1 MNRSKTNFTFKDECE
16 RARRYWKSKLSG
28 EIIGINFPC
37 DFERTPDYKKD
48 TCKIEFTEEL
58 AGKLL
63 SLSKNQDILL
73 YVVLLSVLKVFIF
86 KYLDTSDIAIGAPVY
101 THGSKYDAGEK
112 LLVFNDT
119 LDNKMTFKDV
129 LFNVKQTVIEGYEN
143 QFFIIENMLD
153 VLRLTIPETV
163 FSRVIFLLEN
173 IHDKRKIS
181 DVIHSTSNDMM
192 ISILRN
198 QEGLEGNI
206 QYNSNLFKRNTI
218 KSICI
223 HYLYVLE
230 QVLSDINIK
239 LEDINLLSEEEK
251 KRVIYDFNDTQA
263 AYPQT
268 RTIHKLFE
276 DRVETVPDN
285 TAVVYEEKQL
295 TYRKLNEK
303 ANRLAGLLRLKG
315 RAANTIAGLMMEDT
329 LETVTSIMGV
339 LKAGWAYLPIDPTYP
354 EERKRYILND
364 SQIQVLLLQVNL
376 ADDNN
381 HLLKRFS
388 IECILIDETDGDT
401 LSPGETIHFSASGQ
415 PDDLAYVVYTSG
427 TTGRPKG
434 ALVEHRGIVNYTCWR
449 LNTYDYRETDVTLQ
463 MLPYFFDGFGS
474 NFYSSLISGGTL
486 LMIPDPKKLD
496 GDFIK
501 ESIKQWRVTNTSLI
515 PAMYQMI
522 LDHAEQGDLK
532 SLRFVV
538 LAGEKSRAN
547 LIEMSKEKAPGAIL
561 VNEYGPT
568 ETTVT
573 AAAHWG
579 MNELNRSIIGK
590 PISNTHIYILDTS
603 LKPTPIKVSGEL
615 CVAGEGVARGYLNNP
630 ELTAEKFDQ
639 DEKIK
644 QKFFGGSR
652 GAIFQKSLPGRR
664 RHKIY
669 KTGDLARW
677 LPDGNLELVGRI
689 NRQVKVRG
697 YRVELGEIENRLIE
711 IDTIKEAVVLD
722 IKDREEET
730 YLCAY
735 FVLENGVDTPIT
747 VPLSVPGAELKNLL
761 SKTLP
766 PYMIPSYFI
775 QLEKIPLTPNGKI
788 DRKALP
794 SPEIKSGNEYIA
806 PRDAVEE
813 ELAEIWSNILKI
825 DKNIIGI
832 DDNFF
837 DLGGHSLRATV
848 LITRIHKELNVK
860 LSLAEMFKISTIR
873 GLSGYIRGAAK
884 NKFLSLEAVEKKEYY
899 PLSSSQKRLYLLQQ
913 KAMESTA
920 YNMTEIM
927 AAEEALDKEKLEETF
942 GKLIQRHESLRTSVQ
957 IVNGLPVQRI
967 HPSHDVDFAI
977 DYYEAGQE
985 AEIIKQNFVQ
995 PFNLSRA
1002 PLLRVAL
1009 VNTPPSRPFSPEFSS
1024 REKYILMVDMHHI
1037 ISDGVSH
1044 TILIND
1050 FTALYAGEQRPP
1062 LRLHYKDFSQWQN
1075 KLSAAG
1081 EMKKQEEFWLKAFA
1095 GEMPEL
1101 TIPTDYTRS
1110 AVQRFEADSV
1120 SFAIN
1125 SNESAW
1131 LKALAK
1137 KERATIFMVLL
1148 ALYNVLL
1155 SKLSGQEDIVVGT
1168 GVAGR
1173 RHADLEKVIGMF
1185 VNTLA
1190 LRNHPTG
1197 GKTFKAFVK
1206 EIRERTLQAFDN
1218 QDYLFEDLVDKV
1230 VTRQELNRNPLFDT
1244 LFLVQNLESEAGGRP
1259 EPVNRSENNIPQD
1272 INLPGMR
1279 SETYENKKK
1288 ISKFDIIFLGIEAE
1302 ENLLF
1307 AIEYCTTLFKKET
1320 IAMYIRCFKEIVSLV
1335 TENQEIKLKDIVL
1348 SSDLGTMKPGIIQND
1363 PGDFGF

>member
-28 EIIGINFPC
+28 EIIEINFPC
-37 DFERTPDYKKD
+37 DFERIPDYKKD

-58 AGKLL
+58 SSRLL

-86 KYLDTSDIAIGAPVY
+86 KYLDTCDITIGAPVY

-112 LLVFNDT
+112 LLVFNDM

-129 LFNVKQTVIEGYEN
+129 LTHVKQTVIEGYEN

-153 VLRLTIPETV
+153 VLRLTIPDIV

-173 IHDKRKIS
+173 IHDKRKIN
-181 DVIHSTSNDMM
+181 DIIHSTSNDMT

-206 QYNSNLFKRNTI
+206 QYNSNLFRRNTI
-218 KSICI
+218 KSICT

-239 LEDINLLSEEEK
+239 LADINLLSEEEK

-268 RTIHKLFE
+268 RTIHTLFE
-276 DRVETVPDN
+276 DRVETAPDN

-295 TYRKLNEK
+295 SYRKINEK
-303 ANRLAGLLRLKG
+303 ANRLAGLLRVKG
-315 RAANTIAGLMMEDT
+315 RATNTIAGLMMEDT

-381 HLLKRFS
+381 HLLKQFS
-388 IECILIDETDGDT
+388 IERILIDGTDGDT
-401 LSPGETIHFSASGQ
+401 LSPGETIHFSATGQ

-434 ALVEHRGIVNYTCWR
+434 ALVEHQGIVNYTCWR

-474 NFYSSLISGGTL
+474 NFYSSLLSGGTL

-496 GDFIK
+496 GDFIN
-501 ESIKQWRVTNTSLI
+501 ESIKQWGVTNTSLI

-547 LIEMSKEKAPGAIL
+547 LIEMSKEKAPEAIL

-573 AAAHWG
+573 AAAYWG

-590 PISNTHIYILDTS
+590 PISNTHIYILDNS
-603 LKPTPIKVSGEL
+603 LKPTSIKVTGEL

-630 ELTAEKFDQ
+630 ELTAEKFNQ
-639 DEKIK
+639 DFQDYQDKKEKVDG
-644 QKFFGGSR
+644 FHHS
-652 GAIFQKSLPGRR
+652 SLITHHSALYR
-664 RHKIY
+664 
-669 KTGDLARW
+669 TGDLARW
-677 LPDGNLELVGRI
+677 LPDGNLELVGRM

-697 YRVELGEIENRLIE
+697 YRIELGEIENRLIE

-722 IKDREEET
+722 IKDRQEET

-735 FVLENGVDTPIT
+735 FVLEGGVDAVTPT
-747 VPLSVPGAELKNLL
+747 PLSAVELKNVL

-775 QLEKIPLTPNGKI
+775 QLERIPLIPNGKI

-794 SPEIKSGNEYIA
+794 APEVKSGKEYIA
-806 PRDAVEE
+806 PRNAVEE
-813 ELAEIWSNILKI
+813 KLAEIWSNVLKL
-825 DKNIIGI
+825 DKEIIGI

-848 LITRIHKELNVK
+848 LISRIHKELNVK
-860 LSLAEMFKISTIR
+860 LSLAEMFKFSTIR
-873 GLSGYIRGAAK
+873 GLSDYIKGAVK
-884 NKFLSLEAVEKKEYY
+884 NKFISLEAVEKKEYY
-899 PLSSSQKRLYLLQQ
+899 PLSSSQKRLYLLQR
-913 KAMESTA
+913 KVPTSTA
-920 YNMTEIM
+920 YHMAEIM
-927 AAEEALDKEKLEETF
+927 AVEGEADKDKLEATF
-942 GKLIQRHESLRTSVQ
+942 RKLIQRHESLRTSVQ
-957 IVNGLPVQRI
+957 IVGGLPVQRI
-967 HPSHDVDFAI
+967 HLPHDVDFTI

-985 AEIIKQNFVQ
+985 AEIIKQNFVR
-995 PFNLSRA
+995 PFDLSRA

-1009 VNTPPSRPFSPEFSS
+1009 VYTPPSRPFSPEASS

-1037 ISDGVSH
+1037 VSDGVSH

-1075 KLSAAG
+1075 TISAAG
-1081 EMKKQEEFWLKAFA
+1081 EMKKQEAFWLKTFA
-1095 GEMPEL
+1095 GEIPSL
-1101 TIPTDYTRS
+1101 SIPTDYPRP

-1120 SFAIN
+1120 SFVIN
-1125 SNESAW
+1125 SKKSAW
-1131 LKALAK
+1131 LKAFAR
-1137 KERATIFMVLL
+1137 KEEATIFMVLL

-1168 GVAGR
+1168 GAAAR
-1173 RHADLEKVIGMF
+1173 PHADLEKVIGMF

-1190 LRNHPTG
+1190 LRNYPAG
-1197 GKTFKAFVK
+1197 EKTFKTFAK
-1206 EIRERTLQAFDN
+1206 EVRERTLQAFDN
-1218 QDYLFEDLVDKV
+1218 QDYLFEDLVDNI
-1230 VTRQELNRNPLFDT
+1230 VTKQALNRNPLFDT
-1244 LFLVQNLESEAGGRP
+1244 LFLVQNLETEAGERP
-1259 EPVNRSENNIPQD
+1259 EPVNRSKNNMPRD
-1272 INLPGMR
+1272 TDLPGMR
-1279 SETYENKKK
+1279 SENQKNQKKT
-1288 ISKFDIIFLGIEAE
+1288 SKFDIIFFCIDAGEK
-1302 ENLLF
+1302 LLF
-1307 AIEYCTTLFKKET
+1307 TIEYCSTLFKKET
-1320 IAMYIRCFKEIVSLV
+1320 IKMYIRCFKEILSLV
-1335 TENQEIKLKDIVL
+1335 TENQEVKLKDIVL
-1348 SSDLGTMKPGIIQND
+1348 SSDLGTIKPGIIQND